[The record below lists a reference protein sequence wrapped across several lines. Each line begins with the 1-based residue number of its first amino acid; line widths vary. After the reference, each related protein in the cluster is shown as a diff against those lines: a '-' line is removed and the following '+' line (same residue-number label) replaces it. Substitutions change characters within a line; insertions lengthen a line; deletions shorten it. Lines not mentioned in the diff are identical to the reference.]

1 MKFNKKPAFIF
12 LVILLCIALC
22 ATATAAI
29 TRLASKSQGKKQSY
43 IVNRVNI
50 TFENTE
56 FTFDNATAGETLT
69 CKAHVSIEKTEP
81 DFYGKLNSITISGV
95 PLTSTVFSAGKN
107 NGDTS
112 LPENAV
118 LPVSDGKTVPLEW
131 DIEFSFVF
139 DGETT
144 SYNLSADID
153 YTTGVSEVTAQRY
166 ITSVPITVL
175 VPVEKG

>member
-29 TRLASKSQGKKQSY
+29 TRLASKSQGKTQSY

-56 FTFDNATAGETLT
+56 FTFDNATAGDTLT

-95 PLTSTVFSAGKN
+95 PLTSTVFSAGK
-107 NGDTS
+107 S
-112 LPENAV
+112 
-118 LPVSDGKTVPLEW
+118 GKP
-131 DIEFSFVF
+131 
-139 DGETT
+139 
-144 SYNLSADID
+144 ADFGKNRD
-153 YTTGVSEVTAQRY
+153 
-166 ITSVPITVL
+166 
-175 VPVEKG
+175 